1 MYVHT
6 QCRRR
11 EYGYGELKKLCRL
24 PCAAT
29 TAPSLHPTCDLF
41 ATGSLSR
48 HPIAERTPLEVSL
61 VSSSGGTLTIQ
72 TPMGRKKESV
82 ISEVIL
88 ERCPRFGGVLI
99 ERGST
104 GKVYELENDCFEEL
118 FACF

>member
-24 PCAAT
+24 PCATT

-61 VSSSGGTLTIQ
+61 VSSGGEPLQ
-72 TPMGRKKESV
+72 SRHQWDERKSLLLV
-82 ISEVIL
+82 
-88 ERCPRFGGVLI
+88 RCF
-99 ERGST
+99 
-104 GKVYELENDCFEEL
+104 
-118 FACF
+118 